1 MARAGTQIREAFTTI
16 NKPRRLT
23 VLVSLYPDQAR
34 LFTEAI
40 SLFGGNSL
48 EAFATINKP
57 WRLTILARAG
67 TQIREAFT
75 MINKPR
81 RLAVL
86 VSQYPE

>member
-1 MARAGTQIREAFTTI
+1 MASR
-16 NKPRRLT
+16 
-23 VLVSLYPDQAR
+23 YPDQPR

-48 EAFATINKP
+48 EAFT
-57 WRLTILARAG
+57 T
-67 TQIREAFT
+67 
-75 MINKPR
+75 INKPR

>member
-23 VLVSLYPDQAR
+23 ILVSRYPEQGAVS
-34 LFTEAI
+34 
-40 SLFGGNSL
+40 SL
-48 EAFATINKP
+48 
-57 WRLTILARAG
+57 G
-67 TQIREAFT
+67 TDTKEAFT

-86 VSQYPE
+86 VSRYPE

>member
-1 MARAGTQIREAFTTI
+1 MT

-23 VLVSLYPDQAR
+23 V
-34 LFTEAI
+34 
-40 SLFGGNSL
+40 
-48 EAFATINKP
+48 
-57 WRLTILARAG
+57 LARAG